1 MGDDQGHRDDLG
13 SDQNHQQH
21 EQDKGDDKE
30 QQEQEEEQ
38 EEQEQ
43 EQEQEQE
50 EEGEEQQR
58 QQLQVLVTETVQ
70 QLERERLEEEEREER
85 LLALRNLSPEDY
97 LQQTGVSGA
106 MGEALGVVAA
116 LRPANPLCLFSDIS
130 NANHARNT
138 HPAVRQAKLLR
149 YVVGPWARRNAA
161 AAAAAAAAAGAVG
174 AGVDGVG
181 GDRYPGVNAGKNGGG
196 GSKNVC
202 VNNHK
207 HPPPP
212 RSAKHTTATTN
223 AAVVVDHHR
232 RFFSKLEVLCQPLHL
247 FLCDTRNGN
256 SNNGGV
262 RSSDTRDRY
271 SDAAIGS
278 GTVVNRTGGA
288 GGGGSATSKA
298 GLGSGGRPRGTAKG
312 TAGGGGGSGG
322 GRSASGRGRGSAGG
336 HGPGGGGLGNGGARA
351 RWCEVRR
358 FLEALCRAAKVDDEC
373 TGAALAVL
381 EREGRFC
388 SSSSSPGS
396 ASAPAPAPSSHHAVM
411 VAAAAPIS
419 GGGRGG
425 FWRSPPPEVDVDFRR
440 FTAAVRAILLFEGF
454 YREARQAFV
463 EVAGRVDG
471 TVSLDKLLARLFP
484 PDRSGTRSGVS
495 SRGQNDEEGGDSA
508 TGWRGGAVRETIRS
522 RLDVG
527 RRGETK
533 VRLSTLTD
541 CVLSS
546 SFHPL

>member
-1 MGDDQGHRDDLG
+1 
-13 SDQNHQQH
+13 
-21 EQDKGDDKE
+21 
-30 QQEQEEEQ
+30 
-38 EEQEQ
+38 
-43 EQEQEQE
+43 
-50 EEGEEQQR
+50 
-58 QQLQVLVTETVQ
+58 
-70 QLERERLEEEEREER
+70 
-85 LLALRNLSPEDY
+85 
-97 LQQTGVSGA
+97 
-106 MGEALGVVAA
+106 
-116 LRPANPLCLFSDIS
+116 
-130 NANHARNT
+130 
-138 HPAVRQAKLLR
+138 
-149 YVVGPWARRNAA
+149 
-161 AAAAAAAAAGAVG
+161 
-174 AGVDGVG
+174 
-181 GDRYPGVNAGKNGGG
+181 
-196 GSKNVC
+196 
-202 VNNHK
+202 
-207 HPPPP
+207 
-212 RSAKHTTATTN
+212 
-223 AAVVVDHHR
+223 HR
-232 RFFSKLEVLCQPLHL
+232 RFFSQLEVLCQPLHL
-247 FLCDTRNGN
+247 FLCDARNGN

-262 RSSDTRDRY
+262 RSSGMRDRY

-298 GLGSGGRPRGTAKG
+298 GSGSGGRPRGAAKG
-312 TAGGGGGSGG
+312 TACGGGGSGG
-322 GRSASGRGRGSAGG
+322 GRAASGRARGPTGG
-336 HGPGGGGLGNGGARA
+336 HGTGGGGSRNGGARA

-358 FLEALCRAAKVDDEC
+358 FLEALCRAAEVDDEC

-388 SSSSSPGS
+388 ASSSSPV
-396 ASAPAPAPSSHHAVM
+396 SAPALAPSSHHAVM

-419 GGGRGG
+419 RVGGRGG
-425 FWRSPPPEVDVDFRR
+425 FWRSPPSEVDVDFRR

-454 YREARQAFV
+454 YREARKAFV

-484 PDRSGTRSGVS
+484 LNRSGARSGAS

-527 RRGETK
+527 RKGETK